1 FAARDGAAFDAHG
14 ISELRLR
21 GIDETASVD
30 LLAEHFGDLADHVRE
45 RVLAEAHGNPL
56 ALLELPAALSPGQRA
71 GELPPTAIPVG
82 VQPLSTRLEQT
93 FYGRVLALP
102 HQTREALL
110 VAATDD
116 TGDLDVVLRAAR
128 RVGVAPEVVAAAEDA
143 GLVRISADRLDFT
156 HPLIRSATYRGV
168 SAHRRAAA
176 HRALAEET
184 TVDRRAWHLAAAT
197 VGTDDSVADE
207 LERQAEHTRARAG

>member
-1 FAARDGAAFDAHG
+1 
-14 ISELRLR
+14 
-21 GIDETASVD
+21 
-30 LLAEHFGDLADHVRE
+30 
-45 RVLAEAHGNPL
+45 
-56 ALLELPAALSPGQRA
+56 
-71 GELPPTAIPVG
+71 
-82 VQPLSTRLEQT
+82 
-93 FYGRVLALP
+93 
-102 HQTREALL
+102 
-110 VAATDD
+110 
-116 TGDLDVVLRAAR
+116 
-128 RVGVAPEVVAAAEDA
+128 AAAEDA

-207 LERQAEHTRARAG
+207 LERQAEHTRARAGFAAAAATYRRAAQLTSEPARRGHRLAAAALAAASSGQPRFAMELAQEAMPLVTDTG